1 MACDEDCKCF
11 AHEFIRLAGLTD
23 NRKVRD
29 QLIDFARGWL
39 VTAQRDERSGHARV
53 VKLRRRAVRARA

>member
-1 MACDEDCKCF
+1 MASDADCRCC

-29 QLIDFARGWL
+29 QLIDFARVWL
-39 VTAQRDERSGHARV
+39 VTAQREERSDHARV
-53 VKLRRRAVRARA
+53 VTLRRRVRARA